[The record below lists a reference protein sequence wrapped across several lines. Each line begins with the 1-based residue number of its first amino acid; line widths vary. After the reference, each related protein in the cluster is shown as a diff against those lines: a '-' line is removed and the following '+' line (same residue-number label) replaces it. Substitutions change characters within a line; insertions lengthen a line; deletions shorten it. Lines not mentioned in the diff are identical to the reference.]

1 MYFADLISDFDLIL
15 VKASDLQISLE
26 IDAYYLGSLQ
36 PEQLFFCCTKTKFF
50 IVNSP
55 PPPSL
60 TSADAL
66 TITAAAEFLLLS

>member
-36 PEQLFFCCTKTKFF
+36 PEQLFF
-50 IVNSP
+50 V
-55 PPPSL
+55 
-60 TSADAL
+60 AL
-66 TITAAAEFLLLS
+66 KQSFSSSTLRRRPLLQVLML